1 MHDGQPEVATDGHG
15 GATMTLAG
23 ETEAGLCGDATM
35 PRDGLVV
42 VSMP

>member
-1 MHDGQPEVATDGHG
+1 MI
-15 GATMTLAG
+15 LAG

-35 PRDGLVV
+35 LKDSLVV